1 MYEAVEF
8 VEPHLPPG
16 APISQRVIGTFE
28 VEEEAV
34 NSARDARKSFGES
47 EDYAWWIVRREGA
60 QLSRWIADNRSHK
73 EFVLDLRTGTLVE
86 IPTA

>member
-1 MYEAVEF
+1 MFESVEF

-16 APISQRVIGTFE
+16 APISQRLIGVFE
-28 VEEEAV
+28 VEDDAVEA
-34 NSARDARKSFGES
+34 ARDAREAFGQS

-73 EFVLDLRTGTLVE
+73 EFVLDMRTGTLVE
-86 IPTA
+86 IPAG

>member
-1 MYEAVEF
+1 MFEAVEF
-8 VEPHLPPG
+8 VEPLLPPG
-16 APISQRVIGTFE
+16 APISQRLIGSYE
-28 VEEEAV
+28 VEEDAV
-34 NSARDARKSFGES
+34 NAARDAREAFGVS

-86 IPTA
+86 IPTG

>member
-1 MYEAVEF
+1 MFEAVEF

-16 APISQRVIGTFE
+16 AAISQRLIGTFE
-28 VEEEAV
+28 VEEDAV
-34 NSARDARKSFGES
+34 NSARNAREAFGKS

-86 IPTA
+86 LPTD